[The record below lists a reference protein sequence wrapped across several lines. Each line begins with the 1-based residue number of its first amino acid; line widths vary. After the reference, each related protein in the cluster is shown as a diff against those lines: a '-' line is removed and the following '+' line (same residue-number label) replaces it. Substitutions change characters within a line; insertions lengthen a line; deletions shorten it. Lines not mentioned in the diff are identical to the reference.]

1 MLEIPFF
8 QKRVFLADIGL
19 NPHKMRVSMRKII
32 FITGGQRSGK
42 SHYAQKL
49 AKDKADNPIFL
60 ATARIWDE
68 DFKAR
73 VKRHRSDRSE
83 NWQTIEEE
91 KNLDKLELQGETIVL
106 DCITL
111 WLTNI
116 FHDAEYDLENSLE
129 EAKSIWDNFVQQDFT
144 LIVVSNEL
152 GMGIHSENESGRK
165 FTDLQGWI
173 NQHIAALADN
183 VYFMVSGIPLE
194 IK

>member
-1 MLEIPFF
+1 
-8 QKRVFLADIGL
+8 
-19 NPHKMRVSMRKII
+19 MRKII

-91 KNLDKLELQGETIVL
+91 KTLINLSFKAKRLFLIALPFGSQIYFMTQNTIL
-106 DCITL
+106 KIHLRRRNQYGIILFNKTL
-111 WLTNI
+111 HLLLLVT
-116 FHDAEYDLENSLE
+116 SLE
-129 EAKSIWDNFVQQDFT
+129 WVYILRMKVAESL
-144 LIVVSNEL
+144 LICK
-152 GMGIHSENESGRK
+152 GG
-165 FTDLQGWI
+165 
-173 NQHIAALADN
+173 
-183 VYFMVSGIPLE
+183 
-194 IK
+194 